1 VLVVSISRCGNSCG
15 NYRAGLLYAGA
26 IFYST
31 LFSMKL
37 FDRSLK
43 GVNGIKRF
51 RFNIDGYSWIVDTNL
66 LVVTILMIIN
76 TMAMFL
82 LLL

>member
-1 VLVVSISRCGNSCG
+1 
-15 NYRAGLLYAGA
+15 
-26 IFYST
+26 
-31 LFSMKL
+31 MKL